1 MRRMVGSESKR
12 TLTQRLRSGVQRRA
26 RALWKCWFQRGP
38 DFPAEAALDW
48 LVAALG
54 TSAADLRV
62 TCKETLLNYGC
73 ADVVASWAESDC
85 SAEPVS
91 ETVPATL
98 DFSKSL
104 THASSVELAQGAER
118 WYLQG
123 ENRSAN
129 AAFQLLEARQ
139 TLGGD
144 FPSPS
149 RFFPAE
155 STGNRVLAVKH
166 YLDASQI
173 RVAAAFE
180 PGGRELPHSI
190 APEDGRAVAV
200 GEWMALLSQTAAVA
214 DVGCGSGRFLV
225 HLAER
230 FPDAGLAGIDPC
242 SALLDRLP
250 PRVRRHRG
258 TLLRTD
264 VAEGAFDAAFAVES
278 LEHCLVAR
286 RGIAELCRI
295 VRPGGRVLVI
305 DKHRSKQALS
315 QCEPWERWFYPHE
328 LIEWLEPYCDEIRV
342 ETVSHGSGP
351 GREDLFL
358 AASGR
363 LLG

>member
-12 TLTQRLRSGVQRRA
+12 TLTQRLRSGARRRA
-26 RALWKCWFQRGP
+26 HSLWKRWFRRGP

-48 LVAALG
+48 LVATLG
-54 TSAADLRV
+54 NSAVDLRAV
-62 TCKETLLNYGC
+62 CMETLLNYGC
-73 ADVVASWAESDC
+73 GDVVASWADSGC
-85 SAEPVS
+85 SAEPVP
-91 ETVPATL
+91 ETAPATL

-123 ENRSAN
+123 EIGSGN

-149 RFFPAE
+149 RFFPDE
-155 STGNRVLAVKH
+155 STGNRVLAVRH
-166 YLDASQI
+166 YLDAAQM

-180 PGGRELPHSI
+180 PGGQELPHSI
-190 APEDGRAVAV
+190 DPDDGRAVAV
-200 GEWMALLSQTAAVA
+200 GEWMASLSQTA

-230 FPDAGLAGIDPC
+230 FPGAKLTGIDPC
-242 SALLDRLP
+242 SALLDQLP
-250 PRVRRHRG
+250 PRVRRHPG

-264 VAEGAFDAAFAVES
+264 GADGTFDGAFAVES
-278 LEHCLVAR
+278 LEHCLVAK

-305 DKHRSKQALS
+305 DKNRSKQALS

-328 LIEWLEPYCDEIRV
+328 LIEWLEPYCDEIRI
-342 ETVSHGSGP
+342 EPVSHGSGP
-351 GREDLFL
+351 GQGDLLL